1 MITKVLSNTRAL
13 ILIASLRSL
22 RLSFKTV
29 AMAMRFSKE
38 EACTPEGTFFFNL
51 SVVDLQCFRCIAA

>member
-22 RLSFKTV
+22 RSSFKMM

-38 EACTPEGTFFFNL
+38 KACTQEGTFCL
-51 SVVDLQCFRCIAA
+51 IEV